1 MADVPLQVIS
11 DNAAVER
18 RVTPSWTISQLKA
31 KLETVTGIP
40 PSSQKLSL
48 QASVG
53 AERIPIDAADEDS
66 IRLCTFPLA
75 PYAELH
81 VSRHPLLIFICL
93 GPLMRRDSPG
103 QGSGGGQGRLYLCQ
117 VPV

>member
-1 MADVPLQVIS
+1 MADVPLQVTS
-11 DNAAVER
+11 DNAAAER

-40 PSSQKLSL
+40 PASQELTL
-48 QASVG
+48 QPSGG
-53 AERIPIDAADEDS
+53 AARVPIDAADEDS

-81 VSRHPLLIFICL
+81 VSRHPLDFI
-93 GPLMRRDSPG
+93 
-103 QGSGGGQGRLYLCQ
+103 
-117 VPV
+117 